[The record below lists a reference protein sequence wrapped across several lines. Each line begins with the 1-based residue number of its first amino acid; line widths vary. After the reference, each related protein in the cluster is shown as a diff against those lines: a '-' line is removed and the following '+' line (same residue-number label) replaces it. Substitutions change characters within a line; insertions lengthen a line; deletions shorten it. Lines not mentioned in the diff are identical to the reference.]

1 MMQGPKR
8 ASLERQRPTL
18 TLYLLLSL
26 FITLPAHLLA
36 APELIDD
43 QFTQEQQL
51 VFEEVQGNILS
62 PYCPGR
68 LLKDCPSSA
77 ARDLKLN
84 IKKQILTG
92 RTSEE
97 ILDALLE
104 EYGDEM
110 RAAPKAQGI
119 GLLAWV
125 VPGLFL
131 ILGLGIILTWIIQQT
146 KKPQD

>member
-1 MMQGPKR
+1 MIQGPKR
-8 ASLERQRPTL
+8 ASQEWRLSS
-18 TLYLLLSL
+18 LLLSL
-26 FITLPAHLLA
+26 LLSFLIIQPANLEA

-43 QFTQEQQL
+43 QFTHKEQM

-84 IKKQILTG
+84 IKKQILSG

-97 ILDALLE
+97 ILDALLD
-104 EYGDEM
+104 EYGEEV

-119 GLLAWV
+119 GLLAWL

-131 ILGLGIILTWIIQQT
+131 LLGLGIILLWITQQT

>member
-1 MMQGPKR
+1 MIEGPKR
-8 ASLERQRPTL
+8 ASLEWQHSSL
-18 TLYLLLSL
+18 LLYLLISVL
-26 FITLPAHLLA
+26 ITLPTHLLA

-43 QFTQEQQL
+43 QFTHEQQL

-92 RTSEE
+92 KTSEE
-97 ILDALLE
+97 ILHALLD
-104 EYGDEM
+104 EYGEEM

-131 ILGLGIILTWIIQQT
+131 ILGLGIILLWIIQQT
-146 KKPQD
+146 KKPRD

>member
-131 ILGLGIILTWIIQQT
+131 VLGLGIILTWIIQQT

>member
-1 MMQGPKR
+1 MIQGPKR
-8 ASLERQRPTL
+8 ASLERRRPAPIL
-18 TLYLLLSL
+18 HLLLSL

-43 QFTQEQQL
+43 QFTHEQQV

-104 EYGDEM
+104 EYGDEV

-119 GLLAWV
+119 GLLAWI

-131 ILGLGIILTWIIQQT
+131 ILGLGIILTWIVRQT

>member
-1 MMQGPKR
+1 MIQGPEI
-8 ASLERQRPTL
+8 ASLERQRPAL
-18 TLYLLLSL
+18 ILHLLLSF

-43 QFTQEQQL
+43 QFTHEQHL

-84 IKKQILTG
+84 IKKQILAG
-92 RTSEE
+92 RTSDE
-97 ILDALLE
+97 ILEALLE
-104 EYGDEM
+104 EYGDEV

-131 ILGLGIILTWIIQQT
+131 LLGLGLILIWIIQQT

>member
-1 MMQGPKR
+1 MQGPKR